1 MSKKV
6 ACELWLCGQ
15 FKMIN
20 IGKFKS
26 LSECHRYIDE
36 CVNEPYK
43 IVRLHSKKY
52 NAKVNNI

>member
-36 CVNEPYK
+36 CVDEPYK
-43 IVRLHSKKY
+43 IVRLHSKK
-52 NAKVNNI
+52 NATLK